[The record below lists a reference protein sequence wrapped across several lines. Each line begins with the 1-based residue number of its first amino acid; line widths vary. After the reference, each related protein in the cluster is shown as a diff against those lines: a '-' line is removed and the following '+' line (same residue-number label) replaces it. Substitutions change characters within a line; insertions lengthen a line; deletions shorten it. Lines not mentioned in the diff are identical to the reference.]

1 MGLKG
6 YRLWFMG
13 QLDSNV
19 QSPTEA
25 AARSALSAAICRRLP
40 LTLFFAPAAATPG
53 DCLLIAYP
61 PPTPAPTPGPA
72 AAPAPTPAVAVS

>member
-19 QSPTEA
+19 QSPT
-25 AARSALSAAICRRLP
+25 SSGP
-40 LTLFFAPAAATPG
+40 L
-53 DCLLIAYP
+53 
-61 PPTPAPTPGPA
+61 GPVHR
-72 AAPAPTPAVAVS
+72 AAPLGVAVQVAFEGKL